1 MQKQC
6 NKCQQIKPLSEFH
19 RYKQSRDGHK
29 SRCKPCN
36 NTDSAVWQQQ
46 NRERASKRYAEWAA
60 NNRDKTRAA
69 SKRWNERHPGLA
81 WQRRIAKVGREVE
94 NKRSRQWA
102 AANREKARAW
112 KARWKKAN
120 PEAVAAFTGKRRA
133 ALSNAIPAWANEQAI
148 LDIYRECRNHPDH
161 HVDHIVPLVSKIVC
175 GLHCEANL
183 RIIPAVENYSKN
195 NRRWP
200 DMP

>member
-1 MQKQC
+1 M
-6 NKCQQIKPLSEFH
+6 
-19 RYKQSRDGHK
+19 
-29 SRCKPCN
+29 
-36 NTDSAVWQQQ
+36 V
-46 NRERASKRYAEWAA
+46 
-60 NNRDKTRAA
+60 
-69 SKRWNERHPGLA
+69 GLEGSSQGDP
-81 WQRRIAKVGREVE
+81 QRRIEVL
-94 NKRSRQWA
+94 A
-102 AANREKARAW
+102 AVAVRDVDPYLPLANGVFQ
-112 KARWKKAN
+112 AN

-133 ALSNAIPAWANEQAI
+133 ALRNAIPAWANEQAI